1 MQRYSVQGIKALLF
15 LSSIFLSFTSHAG
28 QQAELAVEHVKSLI
42 ASGEV
47 RSGEVLHLVAK
58 QGNIANF
65 LGDSHQLKARWETET
80 GTSID
85 VHTMPQVASLNFIR
99 QAENVDLT
107 IARNREYADLYQQL
121 LIENL
126 RPYADRFQLGVGMDN
141 DLILPVLQ
149 AEFAGNQVAIP
160 ADGDLAILYLRRDL
174 LDDPN
179 HQARYQK
186 LYGKALQA
194 PETWQEYQ
202 QQVEF
207 FHMPDRGIVGSL
219 EQRDQSSGWMFWM
232 LRYASQSLPNQ
243 LLFDEDMNP
252 LINSP
257 EGIAATE
264 SYIATVPF
272 SPEGILNKDSN
283 YTFTLPR
290 FLNGKGY
297 STIITLAGAK
307 IFNLPHSKVRGDFI
321 AVPMPGV
328 RIGDKL
334 NRRTTLIYGNNL
346 VIPKRAQNKELAY
359 LFAMWLTDPDISV
372 EAIGTKGGFS
382 DPYRFSHL
390 SNSAMQKIYT
400 AEVLNTVQQDLPH
413 TVPAGTGLPGDTEY
427 ISILNKQIFLAA
439 SGVKTAQEAMRDV
452 AAGWQDVTNKYGRES
467 QKVIWHEIR
476 KNYPG
481 QNNKNKE

>member
-1 MQRYSVQGIKALLF
+1 MQRYRYQGVKALLF
-15 LSSIFLSFTSHAG
+15 LSSLFLSLSSHAG
-28 QQAELAVEHVKSLI
+28 KQAELAVQHVKSLI
-42 ASGEV
+42 SSGEV
-47 RSGEVLHLVAK
+47 QSGEVLHLVAK

-65 LGDSHQLKARWETET
+65 LGEGHQLKARWESET
-80 GTSID
+80 GTVID

-99 QAENVDLT
+99 QAEKVDLT
-107 IARNREYADLYQQL
+107 IARNREYADLYQQS

-126 RPYADRFQLGVGMDN
+126 SSYEERFQLGMEMDT
-141 DLILPVLQ
+141 DLILPTLQ

-174 LDDPN
+174 LDDPD
-179 HQARYQK
+179 HQARYQQR
-186 LYGKALQA
+186 YGQVLKA
-194 PETWQEYQ
+194 PETWKEYQ

-207 FHMPDRGIVGSL
+207 FHMPDKEIFGSL

-232 LRYASQSLPNQ
+232 LRYTSQSLPNQ
-243 LLFDEDMNP
+243 LLFDEEMNP
-252 LINSP
+252 LIDGP

-264 SYIATVPF
+264 NYIATVPY

-307 IFNLPHSKVRGDFI
+307 IFNLPHSKVRGSYI
-321 AVPMPGV
+321 AVPMPGI

-359 LFAMWLTDPDISV
+359 LFAMWLTDPDISL

-390 SNSAMQKIYT
+390 SNSEMQKIYT
-400 AEVLNTVQQDLPH
+400 AEVLNTVQQEIHH

-427 ISILNKQIFLAA
+427 ISVLNEQIFLAA
-439 SGVKTAQEAMRDV
+439 SGEKTAHEAMRDV
-452 AAGWQDVTNKYGRES
+452 AVGWQDITNKYGRES
-467 QKVIWHEIR
+467 QKQIWHEVR

-481 QNNKNKE
+481 LSNKN